1 MKIIVR
7 MKLVSNK
14 ISLVDYSSMSGSH
27 LDWISYQV
35 NTNEVKLSDASYNL
49 TASNDENHYCLAT
62 KVMSM
67 YLNAG

>member
-1 MKIIVR
+1 
-7 MKLVSNK
+7 
-14 ISLVDYSSMSGSH
+14 MSGSH